1 MSGRFHGTHSDQD
14 MLALTLS
21 RCSHNDAPTTHSRF
35 LSMFHTTLLTH
46 PSLYNQVDWRVMSST
61 SNGMTSLL
69 SYQRG
74 PYLALSNL
82 LPTHP
87 LHSLATNPPR
97 TLLYVTLVAILSY
110 QPCLRLFLSINY
122 AMAPYPYTFNQHF
135 QSLMSN
141 SSEPNETEGPS
152 LRSIAC
158 FNWKG
163 LMDTTLFSSWRR
175 PSIQSRELTADG
187 TTKVSEVGIS
197 IPVKAMLGFRNYNSR
212 FMLVGLQYIEC
223 ARRWWILQL
232 FAGVLDL
239 KVQAQTFSR
248 APSQRP
254 RLASGEN
261 IKALVSCLE
270 TETLNQKLVKRS
282 KREETKNNDLVQWFR
297 A

>member
-1 MSGRFHGTHSDQD
+1 
-14 MLALTLS
+14 
-21 RCSHNDAPTTHSRF
+21 
-35 LSMFHTTLLTH
+35 
-46 PSLYNQVDWRVMSST
+46 MSST

-110 QPCLRLFLSINY
+110 QPCLRLFLLINY

-175 PSIQSRELTADG
+175 PSIQSRELTAGG

-223 ARRWWILQL
+223 ARRW
-232 FAGVLDL
+232 
-239 KVQAQTFSR
+239 
-248 APSQRP
+248 
-254 RLASGEN
+254 
-261 IKALVSCLE
+261 
-270 TETLNQKLVKRS
+270 
-282 KREETKNNDLVQWFR
+282 
-297 A
+297 